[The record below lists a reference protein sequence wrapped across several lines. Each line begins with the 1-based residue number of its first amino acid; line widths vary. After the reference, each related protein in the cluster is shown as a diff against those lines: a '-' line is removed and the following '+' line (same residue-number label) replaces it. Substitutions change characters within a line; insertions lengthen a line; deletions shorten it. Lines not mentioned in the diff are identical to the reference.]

1 MISKKKRS
9 WKICFSVLRTF
20 KKVSCLIICV
30 LAIIKAKFLRLQKIL
45 SRNVILIPLCAV
57 FSVLSAFTIFASTLT
72 DHYELISY
80 DVEFLRRQVELDN
93 NRTLGELNQRTGLNW
108 TLAEFVAAVH
118 ARSFDPPPP
127 PQLSI
132 TTPSS
137 LPISQAD
144 SEYRNDL
151 NEKRIEMIRE
161 RLQSTYLYEMSDMIR
176 DYYIVRRIT
185 YPPLSAPRNNENSSI
200 RMNILYE
207 THSGIW
213 KLCNYLSSKTQFFL
227 SVCLFVYRLSNLVVV

>member
-1 MISKKKRS
+1 MSLL
-9 WKICFSVLRTF
+9 ICL
-20 KKVSCLIICV
+20 L
-30 LAIIKAKFLRLQKIL
+30 LKAKFLRLQKIL

-80 DVEFLRRQVELDN
+80 DVEFLRRQVEFDN

-108 TLAEFVAAVH
+108 TLAEFVAAVY

-127 PQLSI
+127 PQQLSI

-137 LPISQAD
+137 PTSQAD

-176 DYYIVRRIT
+176 DYYVVRRIT
-185 YPPLSAPRNNENSSI
+185 YPALSVPRNNENSSI
-200 RMNILYE
+200 KMNILYE

-213 KLCNYLSSKTQFFL
+213 KLCNYLSSKTAVFIFI
-227 SVCLFVYRLSNLVVV
+227 

>member
-1 MISKKKRS
+1 MS
-9 WKICFSVLRTF
+9 L
-20 KKVSCLIICV
+20 LICV
-30 LAIIKAKFLRLQKIL
+30 LLKAKFLRLQKIL

-80 DVEFLRRQVELDN
+80 DVEFLRRQVEFDN

-127 PQLSI
+127 PPPSPQLSI

-200 RMNILYE
+200 KMNILYE

-213 KLCNYLSSKTQFFL
+213 KLCNYLSSKTAVFIFI
-227 SVCLFVYRLSNLVVV
+227 

>member
-1 MISKKKRS
+1 MS
-9 WKICFSVLRTF
+9 L
-20 KKVSCLIICV
+20 LICV
-30 LAIIKAKFLRLQKIL
+30 LLKAKFLRLQKIL

-80 DVEFLRRQVELDN
+80 DVEFLRRQVEFEN

-127 PQLSI
+127 PPPPQLSI

-137 LPISQAD
+137 PTSQAD

-200 RMNILYE
+200 KMNILYE

-213 KLCNYLSSKTQFFL
+213 KLCNYLSSKTVV
-227 SVCLFVYRLSNLVVV
+227 SITVCFVYI